1 MLIVCFWLRQGLVA
15 ALGIFLEARGIFRCS
30 AGSLLWHTGFS
41 VVVVCRFS
49 LSSGGPWA

>member
-30 AGSLLWHTGFS
+30 MGSFVAAQGLCCGT
-41 VVVVCRFS
+41 RAS
-49 LSSGGPWA
+49 L